1 MINLLEEANRCL
13 ICKNARC
20 QKNCPIN
27 TPIPEIIA
35 LYKEGKIEE
44 AGQILFN
51 NNPLSAICA
60 IVCPHENQCRGNC
73 IRGIKGEPIHFH
85 EIECEISSKYLES
98 VKFNKPTSNGI
109 KVAVVGAGPAG
120 ITVAIELA
128 NKGYDVTIFEKNE
141 RIGGILTYGIPEFRL
156 PRTYITLLHN
166 HLKELGVKIKINSL
180 IGKVT
185 TLDNLFEDGF
195 KSIFIG
201 TGVWNPRKLGI
212 QGESL
217 SHVHYAIDYLRSPS
231 LYDLGDNVIVIGA
244 GNVAMDA
251 ARTAKFYGSKNVNIY
266 YRRDFEDMPA
276 TKHEIQEAKEEGVIF
291 NTYKAPL
298 KINDEGIEFIETKKV
313 KNEDG
318 SINLITVENSTSFVK
333 CNSILVAV
341 GQVPRDTIVK
351 NNSGLE
357 IKRGGLLL
365 TDENGQTTRKGV
377 YACGDVSHGAKTV
390 IEAVVSGKKIAQSMD
405 NYLKSLTR

>member
-13 ICKNARC
+13 VCKNARC

-27 TPIPEIIA
+27 TPIPEIIS
-35 LYKEGKIEE
+35 LYKENKIEE
-44 AGQILFN
+44 AGKKLFD

-60 IVCPHENQCRGNC
+60 IVCPHENQCKGNC
-73 IRGIKGEPIHFH
+73 IRGIKGEPIYFH
-85 EIECEISSKYLES
+85 EIENEISSKYLET
-98 VKFNKPTSNGI
+98 VKFTKPESNGI

-120 ITVAIELA
+120 ITVAFELA
-128 NKGYDVTIFEKNE
+128 NIGYDVTIFEKNE
-141 RIGGILTYGIPEFRL
+141 KIGGILTYGIPEFRL
-156 PRTYITLLHN
+156 PRTYINLIEK
-166 HLKELGVKIKINSL
+166 HLKDLGVKIKRNTL
-180 IGKVT
+180 IGKVI
-185 TLDNLFEDGF
+185 TLDNLTDDGF

-212 QGESL
+212 PGETL

-251 ARTAKFYGSKNVNIY
+251 ARSAKFYGSKNVHIY

-276 TKHEIQEAKEEGVIF
+276 TKHEIQEAKEENVIF
-291 NTYKAPL
+291 NTFKSPA
-298 KINDEGIEFIETKKV
+298 KITDDGIEFIDTKKV
-313 KNEDG
+313 CNEDG
-318 SINLITVENSTSFVK
+318 STSLVNVENSNTLVN
-333 CNSILVAV
+333 CDSILIAT

-351 NNSGLE
+351 NNAGIE
-357 IKRGGLLL
+357 VKRGGLLL

-377 YACGDVSHGAKTV
+377 FACGDVSHGAKTV
-390 IEAVVSGKKIAQSMD
+390 IEAVVSGKKIAESMD
-405 NYLKSLTR
+405 LYLKNL

>member
-13 ICKNARC
+13 VCKNARC

-27 TPIPEIIA
+27 TPIPEIIS
-35 LYKEGKIEE
+35 LYTENKIEE
-44 AGQILFN
+44 AGKKLFD

-60 IVCPHENQCRGNC
+60 IVCPHENQCKGNC

-85 EIECEISSKYLES
+85 EIENEISSKYLET
-98 VKFNKPTSNGI
+98 VKFTKPESNGI

-120 ITVAIELA
+120 ITVAFELA
-128 NKGYDVTIFEKNE
+128 NRGYDVTIFEKNE
-141 RIGGILTYGIPEFRL
+141 KIGGILTYGIPEFRL
-156 PRTYITLLHN
+156 PRTYINLIEK
-166 HLKELGVKIKINSL
+166 HLKNLGVKIKRNTL
-180 IGKVT
+180 IGKVI
-185 TLDNLFEDGF
+185 TLDNLTDDGF

-212 QGESL
+212 PGETL

-251 ARTAKFYGSKNVNIY
+251 ARSAKFYGSKNVHIY
-266 YRRDFEDMPA
+266 YRRDFKDMPA
-276 TKHEIQEAKEEGVIF
+276 TKHEIQEAKEENVIF
-291 NTYKAPL
+291 NTFKSPA
-298 KINDEGIEFIETKKV
+298 KVTDDGIEFTDTKKIC
-313 KNEDG
+313 NEDG
-318 SINLITVENSTSFVK
+318 STSLVNVENSNTLVN
-333 CNSILVAV
+333 CDSILIAT

-351 NNSGLE
+351 NNAGIE
-357 IKRGGLLL
+357 VKRGGLLL

-377 YACGDVSHGAKTV
+377 FACGDVSHGAKTV
-390 IEAVVSGKKIAQSMD
+390 IEAVVSGKKIAESMD
-405 NYLKSLTR
+405 LYLKNL